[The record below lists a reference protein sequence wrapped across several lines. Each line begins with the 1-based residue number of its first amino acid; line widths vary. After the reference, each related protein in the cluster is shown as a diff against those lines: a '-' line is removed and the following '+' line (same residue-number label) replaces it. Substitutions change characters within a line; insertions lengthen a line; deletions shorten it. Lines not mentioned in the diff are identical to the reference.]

1 MVGRDNVDPPFG
13 GLTASILFES
23 LILAQDKRWRRALGM
38 QVECTEKS
46 QDFLVNGGRVS
57 NSKESAPK

>member
-1 MVGRDNVDPPFG
+1 
-13 GLTASILFES
+13 LTASILFES